1 MENNQQQAK
10 PITLSVEHLKT
21 LESYISDLPTKYGVP
36 LLNFLSQ
43 IAQEQATPVEAAE
56 TI

>member
-1 MENNQQQAK
+1 MENNQRPQAK

-21 LESYISDLPTKYGVP
+21 LETYISDIPTKYGVP

-43 IAQEQATPVEAAE
+43 VAQEQDSQEVIEE
-56 TI
+56 

>member
-21 LESYISDLPTKYGVP
+21 LEAYISDLPTKYGVP

-43 IAQEQATPVEAAE
+43 IASEQSNLTEVTED
-56 TI
+56 